1 MSSESKSPFQQIAE
15 RCQEANIDIAQYNQ
29 ENIDHGFLIKLKS
42 GEDTV
47 FIRVSDESRAKLLLE
62 DDIHFEK
69 VNCISGYY
77 AYYSIEYQYIE
88 AILECEYGGM
98 LLNHYQLYESEESII
113 KQKITNQEANKRSII
128 KINNDQNVKFSVGLS
143 TPTVST
149 LTTIREC
156 DIWPIFRG
164 ERIDYT
170 TIRIEQVP
178 ISSHEQALE
187 ILEKLADSL
196 LFELT
201 HLTGLPILLATIKY
215 GNNKEISIEKKEVNL
230 ERQYDEKPMDLYL
243 YANTAA
249 IMPLVQ
255 YLAYYQ
261 VIEFYF
267 PTFQKKEAEKIIQI
281 ELQNLSFHDDT
292 YTGMKGLIK
301 KVEKFMPKSVYG
313 NEIDAL
319 KATINNCLN
328 MEEIKNFF
336 EKDEDRRNFFHNN
349 SEITSEKIPR
359 NDENGFLSNTAKRIY
374 RIRCKIVHTKD
385 LDSADEEKESILP
398 FSKEAQKL
406 GYDIELVKFIARKV
420 LEHCSKP
427 LEI

>member
-1 MSSESKSPFQQIAE
+1 MSTESDSKSPFQQIAE
-15 RCQEANIDIAQYNQ
+15 RCQEANIHIAQYNQ
-29 ENIDHGFLIKLKS
+29 ENIDHGFLIELKS

-47 FIRVSDESRAKLLLE
+47 FIPVHDESRAKLLLE

-77 AYYSIEYQYIE
+77 AYYSIEHQYIE

-98 LLNHYQLYESEESII
+98 LLNHYQLYERAI
-113 KQKITNQEANKRSII
+113 KPTINNQEENKRSII
-128 KINNDQNVKFSVGLS
+128 KINNYQNVEFSVGLS
-143 TPTVST
+143 TPTVSA

-156 DIWPIFRG
+156 DIWPIFQG
-164 ERIDYT
+164 SRIDYT

-187 ILEKLADSL
+187 ILQKFANSL

-230 ERQYDEKPMDLYL
+230 QHQYDEKPMDLYL
-243 YANTAA
+243 YASTAA

-292 YTGMKGLIK
+292 YTGIKGLIK

-328 MEEIKNFF
+328 MEEIKYFF
-336 EKDEDRRNFFHNN
+336 ENDEDRRNFFHNN
-349 SEITSEKIPR
+349 SEITSKKIPR
-359 NDENGFLSNTAKRIY
+359 DDENGFLSHTAERIY

-385 LDSADEEKESILP
+385 LDIPDEATKFILP
-398 FSKEAQKL
+398 FSKESQKL

-420 LEHCSKP
+420 LEYCSKP
-427 LEI
+427 LEL